1 MTEQPDVRERLIRG
15 TFEVLAADGTDG
27 LTVRRIAEAA
37 GRSTM
42 CVYSKFGNRR
52 RLLQEVYHRAAD
64 ELASALARPSAAGA
78 HGVALGY
85 RRFARRHPERYA
97 LLFEHALGPLELP
110 PSARQDAVRQVVDA
124 LAVNGVDPAR
134 GHAAWAAMHG
144 LLVLERSWPGTR
156 RVPWAATGW
165 EDWYSTELSALLA

>member
-64 ELASALARPSAAGA
+64 ELAQALGSRPRAPLDL
-78 HGVALGY
+78 ALGY

-124 LAVNGVDPAR
+124 LAANGVDPAR

-165 EDWYSTELSALLA
+165 EDWYSGELSALLA